1 MKLFFSAFLFFSL
14 MGQIAA
20 AAALGTSA
28 RTVIPADVQ
37 QIISVDYRQ
46 LSNSAVAGELHDSAL
61 PDNMKQLESALKG
74 VCISSDRDITHLTFA
89 SFPDAGQIRMMGV
102 AQGQVALQSIFVT
115 HRANNI

>member
-46 LSNSAVAGELHDSAL
+46 LSNSPVAGELHDSAL
-61 PDNMKQLESALKG
+61 PDNIKQFESAAKG
-74 VCISSDRDITHLTFA
+74 GGNCSLRHIDRLTLR
-89 SFPDAGQIRMMGV
+89 PLRPAGWVRLMGV
-102 AQGQVALQSIFVT
+102 
-115 HRANNI
+115 